1 MDNPYKV
8 HITPD
13 RVFVKIFEK
22 ASYLNCDP
30 LRKFFED
37 QLKSGH
43 SQFILDFQDCSMI
56 DSTFLGIVVSLTL
69 KNRKKTNDG
78 CVVLL
83 NLKGRNLETV
93 QNLGIHQIANV
104 SEQPITC
111 EKELEN
117 LSDNSDNS
125 AADTQ
130 TIYDAH
136 KALMSLNDKNLKVFS
151 DVVSYLEQ
159 RKDTK

>member
-37 QLKSGH
+37 QLKSGRT
-43 SQFILDFQDCSMI
+43 QFILDFQDCSMI

-69 KNRKKTNDG
+69 KNRQRSSSG
-78 CVVLL
+78 SVVLL
-83 NLKGRNLETV
+83 NLKGRNIETV
-93 QNLGIHQIANV
+93 RNLGIHQIAEV
-104 SEQPITC
+104 CSQSITC
-111 EKELEN
+111 EEDLEN
-117 LSDNSDNS
+117 LSDSSGNT
-125 AADTQ
+125 AANTK

-136 KALMSLNDKNLKVFS
+136 KALMSLNEKNLRVFS
-151 DVVSYLEQ
+151 DVISYLEQ
-159 RKDTK
+159 RKDA

>member
-1 MDNPYKV
+1 
-8 HITPD
+8 
-13 RVFVKIFEK
+13 
-22 ASYLNCDP
+22 
-30 LRKFFED
+30 
-37 QLKSGH
+37 
-43 SQFILDFQDCSMI
+43 MI

-69 KNRKKTNDG
+69 KNKKKTNDG
-78 CVVLL
+78 FVVLL

-93 QNLGIHQIANV
+93 RNLGIHQIANV

-117 LSDNSDNS
+117 LSDNSDNP

-136 KALMSLNDKNLKVFS
+136 KALMSLNDKNLRVFS

-159 RKDTK
+159 RKDT

>member
-1 MDNPYKV
+1 MKIV
-8 HITPD
+8 
-13 RVFVKIFEK
+13 VFDLDETLGYFTEFGIFWDCLTHYSKDKNEL
-22 ASYLNCDP
+22 SLTQSDFND
-30 LRKFFED
+30 
-37 QLKSGH
+37 
-43 SQFILDFQDCSMI
+43 ILDLYPE
-56 DSTFLGIVVSLTL
+56 FLRPNIINILNYL
-69 KNRKKTNDG
+69 KNKKKTNDG